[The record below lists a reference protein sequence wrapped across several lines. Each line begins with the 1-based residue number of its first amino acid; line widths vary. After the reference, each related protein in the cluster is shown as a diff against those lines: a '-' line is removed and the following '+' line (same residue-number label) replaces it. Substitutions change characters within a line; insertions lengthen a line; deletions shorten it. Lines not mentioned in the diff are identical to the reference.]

1 MQKFDTRVQHLKYK
15 VLREMAR
22 NAFNDTLLE
31 NFSEIPKIIMPNKEP
46 TMRCCVYKERAIIT
60 ERMKIAMGG
69 DKHNPNVIEVIG
81 IACDECPVGGY
92 QVSDSC
98 RGCISKR
105 CSDVCPVGAITFD
118 SEHRA
123 IINKEKCINCG
134 KCAQACPF
142 SAIRNNIR
150 PCQAACKVN
159 AISINEDQSAKID
172 DEKCIACGACTYRC
186 PFGAIVDKSFILD
199 VVELIKESKR
209 NGNKLYAMVAPAI
222 ASQFGYAK
230 LGQVIS
236 GIKELGFTDVKE
248 VALGADMVALKEAAE
263 LAEKGKLTSSCCPAF
278 VSYIEKFHPA
288 AVQYI
293 SHNYSPMVELGKYI
307 KELDPTAKT
316 VFIGPCTAKKAEMQK
331 EAARPY
337 VDSVITFEEL
347 QALLDSRDIDI
358 TQLEEDELNDAS
370 FYGRIFAHSGGL
382 TGAAARALEEQGIDF
397 EVKPATCSGVD
408 ECKIALLKL
417 AKGILKENFVEGMIC
432 EGGCINGA
440 GCLTHAGPKAAQ
452 KVDNHA
458 KQSTV
463 PTIKTA
469 VDEAKI

>member
-186 PFGAIVDKSFILD
+186 PFGAIVDKSYILD
-199 VVELIKESKR
+199 VVELIKDAKR
-209 NGNKLYAMVAPAI
+209 NGTKLYAMVAPAI

-230 LGQVIS
+230 LGQVIA

-278 VSYIEKFHPA
+278 VAYIEKFHPA

-293 SHNYSPMVELGKYI
+293 SHNNSPMVELGRYI

-331 EAARPY
+331 ESARPY
-337 VDSVITFEEL
+337 VDSVLTFEEL

-358 TQLEEDELNDAS
+358 TQLAEDELNDAS

-417 AKGILKENFVEGMIC
+417 AKGVLKENFVEGMIC

-440 GCLTHAGPKAAQ
+440 GCLTHAGPKAAV
-452 KVDNHA
+452 KVDTHA

-463 PTIKTA
+463 PSIKSA
-469 VDEAKI
+469 VEEAKI

>member
-1 MQKFDTRVQHLKYK
+1 MQKFDTRVQHLKYR

-31 NFSEIPKIIMPNKEP
+31 NFAEIPKIIMPNKEP

-69 DKHNPNVIEVIG
+69 DQHNPNVIEVIP

-98 RGCISKR
+98 RGCIAKR

-118 SEHRA
+118 SDHRA
-123 IINKEKCINCG
+123 YIDKEKCVNCG
-134 KCAQACPF
+134 KCAQACQF

-159 AISINEDQSAKID
+159 AISINSDQSAKIN
-172 DEKCIACGACTYRC
+172 DEKCIACGACAYRC
-186 PFGAIVDKSFILD
+186 PFGAIVDKSYILD
-199 VVELIKESKR
+199 VVELIKEAKR
-209 NGNKLYAMVAPAI
+209 NGTKLYAMIAPAI

-230 LGQVIS
+230 LGQVVAA
-236 GIKELGFTDVKE
+236 IKALGFTDVKE

-278 VSYIEKFHPA
+278 VSYIHKFHPK
-288 AVQYI
+288 AVEYI
-293 SHNYSPMVELGKYI
+293 SHNYSPMAELGKYL
-307 KELDPTAKT
+307 KEQDPTAKT

-331 EAARPY
+331 EDVRPW
-337 VDSVITFEEL
+337 VDSVLTFEEL
-347 QALLDSRDIDI
+347 QALFDSRDIPVAE
-358 TQLEEDELNDAS
+358 LEEDDLNDAS

-417 AKGILKENFVEGMIC
+417 AKGVLKENFIEGMIC

-440 GCLTHAGPKAAQ
+440 GCLTHLGPKGAA
-452 KVDNHA
+452 KVDTHA

-463 PTIKTA
+463 PSIKDA
-469 VDEAKI
+469 VEAAK

>member
-69 DKHNPNVIEVIG
+69 DKTNPNVIQVIS

-98 RGCISKR
+98 RGCIAKR

-123 IINKEKCINCG
+123 HIDKEKCINCG
-134 KCAQACPF
+134 KCANACQF
-142 SAIRNNIR
+142 SAIRNNVR

-159 AISINEDQSAKID
+159 AISINSDLSAHID
-172 DEKCIACGACTYRC
+172 DEKCVACGACAYRC
-186 PFGAIVDKSFILD
+186 PFGAIVDKSYILD
-199 VVELIKESKR
+199 VVEMLKEAKR
-209 NGNKLYAMVAPAI
+209 TNGKITAIVAPAI
-222 ASQFGYAK
+222 ASQFTYAK
-230 LGQVIS
+230 LGQIIS
-236 GIKELGFTDVKE
+236 AIKMLGFTDVKE

-263 LAEKGKLTSSCCPAF
+263 LAEKGVLTSSCCPAF
-278 VSYIEKFHPA
+278 VSYIQKYHPK
-288 AVQYI
+288 AVEYI
-293 SHNYSPMVELGKYI
+293 SHNLSPMAELGKYL
-307 KELDPTAKT
+307 KEQDPDMKV
-316 VFIGPCTAKKAEMQK
+316 VFIGPCTAKKAEMKK
-331 EAARPY
+331 ETVRPY
-337 VDSVITFEEL
+337 IDSVLTFEEL
-347 QALLDSRDIDI
+347 QALIDSRDIPV
-358 TQLEEDELNDAS
+358 TELEEDDLNDAS

-417 AKGILKENFVEGMIC
+417 SKGLLKENFIEGMIC

-440 GCLTHAGPKAAQ
+440 GCLIHLGPKGAA
-452 KVDNHA
+452 KVDAHA
-458 KQSTV
+458 KQSAH
-463 PTIKTA
+463 TIKGA
-469 VDEAKI
+469 VENA

>member
-31 NFSEIPKIIMPNKEP
+31 NFADIPKVIMPNKEP
-46 TMRCCVYKERAIIT
+46 TMRCCVYKERAIIS

-69 DKHNPNVIEVIG
+69 DKSNKNIIEVIS

-92 QVSDSC
+92 QVSDAC

-105 CSDVCPVGAITFD
+105 CADVCPVGAITFD

-123 IINKEKCINCG
+123 TINKEKCVNCG

-159 AISINEDQSAKID
+159 AISINEDQSAKVD

-186 PFGAIVDKSFILD
+186 PFGAIVDKSYILD
-199 VVELIKESKR
+199 VVELIKESQR
-209 NGNKLYAMVAPAI
+209 NGTKLYAMVAPAI
-222 ASQFGYAK
+222 ASQFSYAK
-230 LGQVIS
+230 LGQIIS
-236 GIKELGFTDVKE
+236 GIKAVGFTDVKE

-278 VSYIEKFHPA
+278 VSYIEKNHPG

-293 SHNYSPMVELGKYI
+293 SHNLSPMAELGRYI
-307 KELDPTAKT
+307 KQLDPTAKT

-331 EAARPY
+331 ENVRPY
-337 VDSVITFEEL
+337 VDSVLTFEEL
-347 QALLDSRDIDI
+347 QALLDSRDIDVLS
-358 TQLEEDELNDAS
+358 LEQDQLNDAS

-417 AKGILKENFVEGMIC
+417 AKGVLKENFIEGMIC
-432 EGGCINGA
+432 DGGCINGA
-440 GCLTHAGPKAAQ
+440 GCLTHTGPKAAI
-452 KVDNHA
+452 KVDAHA

-463 PTIKTA
+463 PDIKTA
-469 VDEAKI
+469 VVDAKI

>member
-15 VLREMAR
+15 VLKEMAR

-69 DKHNPNVIEVIG
+69 DKNNSNVIEVIS

-118 SEHRA
+118 SDHRA

-159 AISINEDQSAKID
+159 AISINEDQSAKVD

-186 PFGAIVDKSFILD
+186 PFGAIVDKSYILD
-199 VVELIKESKR
+199 VVELIKDAKR

-222 ASQFGYAK
+222 ASQFSYAK
-230 LGQVIS
+230 LGQVIA

-288 AVQYI
+288 AVEYI

-316 VFIGPCTAKKAEMQK
+316 VFIGPCTAKKAEMKK
-331 EAARPY
+331 ESARPY
-337 VDSVITFEEL
+337 VDSVLTFEEL

-358 TQLEEDELNDAS
+358 TQLAEDDLNDAS

-417 AKGILKENFVEGMIC
+417 TKGILKENFIEGMIC

-440 GCLTHAGPKAAQ
+440 GCLTHTGPKAAV
-452 KVDNHA
+452 KVDTHA

-463 PTIKTA
+463 PSIKDA
-469 VDEAKI
+469 VNDAKI

>member
-22 NAFNDTLLE
+22 NAFNGTLLE

-69 DKHNPNVIEVIG
+69 DKSNPNVIEVIP

-98 RGCISKR
+98 RGCIAKR

-123 IINKEKCINCG
+123 HINKEKCINCG
-134 KCAQACPF
+134 KCANACQF

-159 AISINEDQSAKID
+159 AISINADQSAKID
-172 DEKCIACGACTYRC
+172 DEKCIACGACAYRC
-186 PFGAIVDKSFILD
+186 PFGAIVDKSYILE
-199 VVELIKESKR
+199 VVEMLKDAKK
-209 NGNKLYAMVAPAI
+209 NGTKVTAIVAPAI
-222 ASQFGYAK
+222 ASQFTYAK

-236 GIKELGFTDVKE
+236 AIKMLGFTDVKE

-263 LAEKGKLTSSCCPAF
+263 LAEKGVLTSSCCPAF
-278 VSYIEKFHPA
+278 VSYIQKFHPK
-288 AVQYI
+288 AVEYI
-293 SHNYSPMVELGKYI
+293 SHNLSPMAELGKFL
-307 KELDPTAKT
+307 KEQDPDTKV
-316 VFIGPCTAKKAEMQK
+316 VFIGPCTAKKGEMKK
-331 EAARPY
+331 ETVRQY
-337 VDSVITFEEL
+337 VDSVLTFEEL
-347 QALLDSRDIDI
+347 QALIDSRDIPV
-358 TQLEEDELNDAS
+358 TELEEDELNDAS

-397 EVKPATCSGVD
+397 EVKPATCSGID
-408 ECKIALLKL
+408 ECKVALLKL
-417 AKGILKENFVEGMIC
+417 SKGLLKENFIEGMIC
-432 EGGCINGA
+432 DGGCINGA
-440 GCLTHAGPKAAQ
+440 GCLVHLGPKGAA
-452 KVDNHA
+452 KVDAHA
-458 KQSTV
+458 KQATQ
-463 PTIKTA
+463 TIKEA
-469 VDEAKI
+469 VTNA

>member
-22 NAFNDTLLE
+22 HSFNDSLLE
-31 NFSEIPKIIMPNKEP
+31 NFAEIPKIIMPNKEP

-69 DKHNPNVIEVIG
+69 DKHNPNVIEVIP
-81 IACDECPVGGY
+81 IACDECPVSGY

-98 RGCISKR
+98 RGCIAKH
-105 CSDVCPVGAITFD
+105 CSDVCPKGAITFD
-118 SEHRA
+118 AEHRA
-123 IINKEKCINCG
+123 YIDKEKCVNCG
-134 KCAQACPF
+134 KCADACQF
-142 SAIRNNIR
+142 NAIRNNTR
-150 PCQAACKVN
+150 PCQAACKVG
-159 AISINEDQSAKID
+159 AISINTDLSAKID
-172 DEKCIACGACTYRC
+172 DEKCIACGACAYRC
-186 PFGAIVDKSFILD
+186 PFGAIVDKSYILN
-199 VVELIKESKR
+199 VVELIKDAKR
-209 NGNKLYAMVAPAI
+209 TGTKLYAMIAPAI
-222 ASQFGYAK
+222 ASQFGYAT
-230 LGQVIS
+230 LGQVVAA
-236 GIKELGFTDVKE
+236 IKKLGFTDVKE

-278 VSYIEKFHPA
+278 VSYIQKYHPK
-288 AVQYI
+288 AVEYI

-307 KELDPTAKT
+307 KETDPTAKT

-331 EAARPY
+331 PEARPW

-347 QALLDSRDIDI
+347 QALFDSRDIPVAE
-358 TQLEEDELNDAS
+358 LEEDELNDAS

-382 TGAAARALEEQGIDF
+382 TGAAARALEEQDIDF
-397 EVKPATCSGVD
+397 EVKAATCSGVD

-417 AKGILKENFVEGMIC
+417 AKGVLKENFIEGMIC

-440 GCLTHAGPKAAQ
+440 GCLTHQGAKSAA
-452 KVDNHA
+452 KVDAHA

-463 PTIKTA
+463 PSIKDA
-469 VDEAKI
+469 VEAAK

>member
-22 NAFNDTLLE
+22 NAFNGTLLE

-69 DKHNPNVIEVIG
+69 DKTNPNVIEVIG

-118 SEHRA
+118 AEHRA
-123 IINKEKCINCG
+123 HINKEKCINCG
-134 KCAQACPF
+134 KCANACPF

-186 PFGAIVDKSFILD
+186 PFGAIVDKSYILD
-199 VVELIKESKR
+199 VVEMIKEAKR
-209 NGNKLYAMVAPAI
+209 NGTKLYAMVAPAI

-230 LGQVIS
+230 LGQVVS

-278 VSYIEKFHPA
+278 VSYIHKFHPA
-288 AVQYI
+288 AVEYI

-307 KELDPTAKT
+307 KDLDPAAKT

-331 EAARPY
+331 ENVRPY

-347 QALLDSRDIDI
+347 QALLDSREIDI
-358 TQLEEDELNDAS
+358 TKLAEDELNDAS

-408 ECKIALLKL
+408 ECKLALLKL
-417 AKGILKENFVEGMIC
+417 SKGVLKENFIEGMIC

-440 GCLTHAGPKAAQ
+440 GCLTHMGPKAAS
-452 KVDNHA
+452 KVDIHA

-463 PTIKTA
+463 ETIKAA
-469 VDEAKI
+469 VADAKI

>member
-92 QVSDSC
+92 QVSDAC

-105 CSDVCPVGAITFD
+105 CSDVCPVGAISFISD
-118 SEHRA
+118 HRA
-123 IINKEKCINCG
+123 VIDKEKCINCG

-142 SAIRNNIR
+142 TAIRNYTR

-159 AISINEDQSAKID
+159 AITIKDDLSAKID

-186 PFGAIVDKSFILD
+186 PFGAIVDKSYILN
-199 VVELIKESKR
+199 VVELIKDAKR

-222 ASQFGYAK
+222 ASQFSYAK
-230 LGQVIS
+230 LGQIIT
-236 GIKELGFTDVKE
+236 GIKKLGFTDVKE

-278 VSYIEKFHPA
+278 VSYIEKYHPN

-293 SHNYSPMVELGKYI
+293 SHNYSPMAELGKYI

-331 EAARPY
+331 EEVRKY
-337 VDSVITFEEL
+337 VDSVLTFEEL
-347 QALLDSRDIDI
+347 QALLDSRDLDI
-358 TQLEEDELNDAS
+358 LSLEEDELNDAS

-382 TGAAARALEEQGIDF
+382 TGAANRALEELGIDF

-417 AKGILKENFVEGMIC
+417 AKGVLKENFIEGMIC

-440 GCLTHAGPKAAQ
+440 GCLTHTGPKAAT
-452 KVDNHA
+452 KVDIHA
-458 KQSTV
+458 KESTV
-463 PTIKTA
+463 PSIKDA
-469 VDEAKI
+469 VKDAKI

>member
-31 NFSEIPKIIMPNKEP
+31 NFAEIPKIIMPNKEP

-69 DKHNPNVIEVIG
+69 DKSNPNVIEVIP

-98 RGCISKR
+98 RGCIAKR

-123 IINKEKCINCG
+123 SINKEKCINCG
-134 KCAQACPF
+134 KCATACQF
-142 SAIRNNIR
+142 AAIRNNTR

-159 AISINEDQSAKID
+159 AITINADQSAKID
-172 DEKCIACGACTYRC
+172 DEKCINCGACAYRC
-186 PFGAIVDKSFILD
+186 PFGAIVDKSYILD
-199 VVELIKESKR
+199 VVEMLKTAEKTGEKVVAI
-209 NGNKLYAMVAPAI
+209 VAPAI

-236 GIKELGFTDVKE
+236 AIKALGFSDVKE

-263 LAEKGKLTSSCCPAF
+263 LAEKGVLTSSCCPAF
-278 VSYIEKFHPA
+278 VSYIKKYHPK
-288 AVQYI
+288 AVEYI
-293 SHNYSPMVELGKYI
+293 SHNLSPMAELGKFL
-307 KELDPTAKT
+307 KEADPAVKT
-316 VFIGPCTAKKAEMQK
+316 VFIGPCTAKKAEMK
-331 EAARPY
+331 LDTVAPY
-337 VDSVITFEEL
+337 IDSVLTFEEL
-347 QALLDSRDIDI
+347 QALFDAKDIPI
-358 TQLEEDELNDAS
+358 TELEEDDLNDAS

-408 ECKIALLKL
+408 ECKVALLKL
-417 AKGILKENFVEGMIC
+417 AKGLLKENFVEGMIC
-432 EGGCINGA
+432 EGGCVNGA
-440 GCLTHAGPKAAQ
+440 GCLTHLGPKGAA
-452 KVDNHA
+452 KVDAHA
-458 KQSTV
+458 KQSTQ
-463 PTIKTA
+463 TIKEA
-469 VDEAKI
+469 VEKA

>member
-69 DKHNPNVIEVIG
+69 DKYNPNVIEVIG

-118 SEHRA
+118 AEHRA

-186 PFGAIVDKSFILD
+186 PFGAIVDKSYILD
-199 VVELIKESKR
+199 VVEMIKEARR
-209 NGNKLYAMVAPAI
+209 NGTKLYAMVAPAI

-278 VSYIEKFHPA
+278 VSYIEKYHPA

-307 KELDPTAKT
+307 KDQDPTAKT

-331 EAARPY
+331 ETARPY
-337 VDSVITFEEL
+337 IDSVITFEEL
-347 QALLDSRDIDI
+347 QALFDSCDIDI
-358 TQLEEDELNDAS
+358 TQLAEDDLNDAS

-417 AKGILKENFVEGMIC
+417 AKGVLKENFVEGMIC

-440 GCLTHAGPKAAQ
+440 GCLTHAGPKAAL

>member
-69 DKHNPNVIEVIG
+69 DKSNPNVIEVIS

-172 DEKCIACGACTYRC
+172 DEKCNGCGLCAKACHE
-186 PFGAIVDKSFILD
+186 GAIEMIDGKARLTREEQLLFLQT
-199 VVELIKESKR
+199 EEFLIKTTKIMI
-209 NGNKLYAMVAPAI
+209 YVV
-222 ASQFGYAK
+222 QFY
-230 LGQVIS
+230 
-236 GIKELGFTDVKE
+236 
-248 VALGADMVALKEAAE
+248 
-263 LAEKGKLTSSCCPAF
+263 
-278 VSYIEKFHPA
+278 
-288 AVQYI
+288 
-293 SHNYSPMVELGKYI
+293 
-307 KELDPTAKT
+307 
-316 VFIGPCTAKKAEMQK
+316 
-331 EAARPY
+331 
-337 VDSVITFEEL
+337 
-347 QALLDSRDIDI
+347 LLLIY
-358 TQLEEDELNDAS
+358 N
-370 FYGRIFAHSGGL
+370 
-382 TGAAARALEEQGIDF
+382 
-397 EVKPATCSGVD
+397 
-408 ECKIALLKL
+408 
-417 AKGILKENFVEGMIC
+417 
-432 EGGCINGA
+432 
-440 GCLTHAGPKAAQ
+440 
-452 KVDNHA
+452 
-458 KQSTV
+458 
-463 PTIKTA
+463 
-469 VDEAKI
+469 

>member
-69 DKHNPNVIEVIG
+69 DKNNPNIIEVIP

-98 RGCISKR
+98 RGCIAKR

-118 SEHRA
+118 DEHRA
-123 IINKEKCINCG
+123 RIDKEKCVNCG
-134 KCAQACPF
+134 KCAQACQF
-142 SAIRNNIR
+142 SAIRNNTR

-159 AISINEDQSAKID
+159 AISINADQSAKID
-172 DEKCIACGACTYRC
+172 DEKCIACGACAYRC
-186 PFGAIVDKSFILD
+186 PFGAIVDKSYILD
-199 VVELIKESKR
+199 VVELIKEAKR
-209 NGNKLYAMVAPAI
+209 NGTKLYAMVAPAI

-230 LGQVIS
+230 LGQVIAA
-236 GIKELGFTDVKE
+236 IKQLGFTDVKE

-278 VSYIEKFHPA
+278 VSYIEKYHPK
-288 AVQYI
+288 AVEYI
-293 SHNYSPMVELGKYI
+293 SHNFSPMAELGKFL
-307 KELDPTAKT
+307 KEQDPTAKT

-331 EAARPY
+331 ENVRPW
-337 VDSVITFEEL
+337 VDSVLTFEEL
-347 QALLDSRDIDI
+347 QALFDSREIPVAE
-358 TQLEEDELNDAS
+358 LEEDDMNDAS

-417 AKGILKENFVEGMIC
+417 AKGVLKENFIEGMIC

-440 GCLTHAGPKAAQ
+440 GCLTHLGPKGAA
-452 KVDNHA
+452 KVDAHA
-458 KQSTV
+458 KQSEV
-463 PTIKTA
+463 PTIKDA
-469 VDEAKI
+469 VAKA

>member
-22 NAFNDTLLE
+22 NAFNGTLLE

-69 DKHNPNVIEVIG
+69 DKTNPNVIEVIG

-92 QVSDSC
+92 QVSDAC
-98 RGCISKR
+98 RGCIAKR

-118 SEHRA
+118 EEHRA
-123 IINKEKCINCG
+123 YINKEKCVNCG
-134 KCAQACPF
+134 KCAQACQF

-172 DEKCIACGACTYRC
+172 DEKCIACGACAYRC
-186 PFGAIVDKSFILD
+186 PFGAIVDKSYILD
-199 VVELIKESKR
+199 VVELIKEAKR
-209 NGNKLYAMVAPAI
+209 NGTKLYAMIAPAI
-222 ASQFGYAK
+222 ASQFSYAK
-230 LGQVIS
+230 LGQVVAA
-236 GIKELGFTDVKE
+236 IKQLGFTDVKE

-263 LAEKGKLTSSCCPAF
+263 LAEKGTLTSSCCPAF
-278 VSYIEKFHPA
+278 VSYIHKYHPK
-288 AVQYI
+288 AVEYI
-293 SHNYSPMVELGKYI
+293 SHNASPMAELGRYL
-307 KELDPTAKT
+307 KEKDPTAKT

-331 EAARPY
+331 EAVRPW
-337 VDSVITFEEL
+337 VDSVLTFEEL
-347 QALLDSRDIDI
+347 QALFDSREIPVAELD
-358 TQLEEDELNDAS
+358 EDELNDAS

-417 AKGILKENFVEGMIC
+417 SKGVLKENFIEGMIC

-440 GCLTHAGPKAAQ
+440 GCLTHLGPKGAA
-452 KVDNHA
+452 KVDAHA
-458 KQSTV
+458 KQSRV
-463 PTIKTA
+463 PTIRDA
-469 VDEAKI
+469 VEKA